1 MKKYLAL
8 GILVLLLFQCKVKQ
22 PYLEETIEKEFIFP
36 LDWVGHYKG
45 TLKIYKENKESTTI
59 NMELIIGNP
68 NGAGYYPWT
77 LIYND
82 EDIREYGLEAINSS
96 LGHYRIDEF
105 NSIQI
110 EGYLNNGHFVSRFD
124 VMGSDL
130 LVDYHRTN
138 EGINVS
144 FYITKT
150 EAETKTGG
158 EIIALDTVPSVK
170 SYPILVFQKAEL
182 LRIPD

>member
-8 GILVLLLFQCKVKQ
+8 GILALLLLQCKVKQ
-22 PYLEETIEKEFIFP
+22 PYLEETEQKEFIFP
-36 LDWVGHYKG
+36 LEWVGHYKG
-45 TLKIYKENKESTTI
+45 TLKIYKENKENTII

-68 NGAGYYPWT
+68 NGSGYYPWT

-82 EDIREYGLEAINSS
+82 EDIREYGLEAINSD
-96 LGHYRIDEF
+96 LGHYRINEF

-138 EGINVS
+138 KGIDVS
-144 FYITKT
+144 FYISKT
-150 EAETKTGG
+150 QAETMTGG
-158 EIIALDTVPSVK
+158 EIIARDTVPSVK
-170 SYPILVFQKAEL
+170 SFPILVFQKAEL
-182 LRIPD
+182 LRISD